1 MAPVPDI
8 VLATD
13 EHGVVFL
20 SNDDEWRY
28 RLLEPLPHDQQ
39 EVLDT
44 HQYADQAPATAELPH
59 SPPAC
64 RSGLAGPQP
73 APPD

>member
-20 SNDDEWRY
+20 PTTMVA
-28 RLLEPLPHDQQ
+28 LPPAGAPLPHDQQ

-44 HQYADQAPATAELPH
+44 HQYADQALQPLSYRIH
-59 SPPAC
+59 
-64 RSGLAGPQP
+64 RQP
-73 APPD
+73 AGAGWLAFASQPD